1 MTRLM
6 LESLDTLL
14 ILVLS
19 VAMVIVLIASV
30 AVLGRRR
37 QAQSATDEAR
47 RKPSGEQPCDME
59 QQILRG
65 SEGGE
70 PQRAEQEH
78 HWAEQ
83 DLRRPEEEP
92 RNGKEETHGG
102 EKREHIDRESLEE
115 AAAQLQKDE
124 LHGGAEKDELSEP
137 HETQPESEEVQDIDE
152 ERSASDEEG
161 GHVLEET
168 RHKQEGEYELPEE
181 EEGHKDENV
190 RLKLKKERKR
200 SEPSKRG
207 GRPRTSNR
215 DSRGGSLRERQP
227 RYPKPEIVCW
237 KEEGQW
243 VAAVEIPE
251 ELLGKPSLAVLQD
264 GSPLTKEESREGC
277 WRIERVFGEV
287 VVQWNEGEG
296 VQETTVALP
305 QDGYLLFKLSGQDQ
319 NQGCRV
325 KSLSSGSYLVMVPDS
340 WERDDTLSGPP
351 PVTPES
357 VFLPGYRAHFFE
369 LEKGSNKKIA
379 FHTPVGESFVIE
391 SSAPQFELVGNR
403 LNDASEDKGPLF
415 GGAAPR
421 IRALDEQGWK
431 NVGTIDIDEDGIA
444 KKGWRTSFT
453 PDSDGREQNL
463 PSEFSDRNGG
473 WYLLTFRD
481 TEDNVIERLHFRFT
495 RGLKEIKL
503 VQPSPLPSGDGH
515 APVSVE
521 FLHEPGFDVQP
532 VDFSI
537 NIQIERQGEKT
548 TLTIP
553 PNPKYDETG
562 WSVGPVGGPQVE
574 VTILVERLWWGI
586 GEEHNVP
593 SEWKDKALTLARED
607 FAATSNKA
615 LWLRLPRLRWVNKVL
630 VGFGQEKAR
639 PYDVKVTEKTIA
651 FPLREFGDS
660 KEVGDAAQEYS
671 LRVWLERGGRFTEG
685 VIAVIPASIDATEW
699 SRAVS
704 LPGPHWVG
712 FGRKKKAVAKAVLQA
727 GSGNIRVNRRPLDDY
742 FKEAP
747 RKAKQFLQRLS
758 RVEQVRE
765 TLSHMDMLITVTGS
779 SVTTMRQAKA
789 VAHAIAR
796 ALMTYDPKLKLL
808 LKQAGFGG
816 ARVKKIS
823 NI

>member
-1 MTRLM
+1 
-6 LESLDTLL
+6 
-14 ILVLS
+14 
-19 VAMVIVLIASV
+19 
-30 AVLGRRR
+30 
-37 QAQSATDEAR
+37 
-47 RKPSGEQPCDME
+47 
-59 QQILRG
+59 
-65 SEGGE
+65 
-70 PQRAEQEH
+70 
-78 HWAEQ
+78 
-83 DLRRPEEEP
+83 
-92 RNGKEETHGG
+92 
-102 EKREHIDRESLEE
+102 
-115 AAAQLQKDE
+115 
-124 LHGGAEKDELSEP
+124 
-137 HETQPESEEVQDIDE
+137 
-152 ERSASDEEG
+152 
-161 GHVLEET
+161 
-168 RHKQEGEYELPEE
+168 
-181 EEGHKDENV
+181 
-190 RLKLKKERKR
+190 
-200 SEPSKRG
+200 
-207 GRPRTSNR
+207 
-215 DSRGGSLRERQP
+215 
-227 RYPKPEIVCW
+227 
-237 KEEGQW
+237 
-243 VAAVEIPE
+243 
-251 ELLGKPSLAVLQD
+251 
-264 GSPLTKEESREGC
+264 
-277 WRIERVFGEV
+277 
-287 VVQWNEGEG
+287 
-296 VQETTVALP
+296 
-305 QDGYLLFKLSGQDQ
+305 
-319 NQGCRV
+319 
-325 KSLSSGSYLVMVPDS
+325 MVPDS

-421 IRALDEQGWK
+421 IRALEEQGWK

-537 NIQIERQGEKT
+537 SIQIERQGEKT

-630 VGFGQEKAR
+630 VGFGLQKAR
-639 PYDVKVTEKTIA
+639 SYFIKVTDKTIA
-651 FPLREFGDS
+651 IPLRDFGDFQ
-660 KEVGDAAQEYS
+660 EVQGIGITPLKLWIFAEGTTAYEGIVCKLKIN
-671 LRVWLERGGRFTEG
+671 LRCKLCDFETFSEEDVLSHVGSFHLSNFIRPLTYEELSGR
-685 VIAVIPASIDATEW
+685 IP
-699 SRAVS
+699 S
-704 LPGPHWVG
+704 LPHTIYQCGYCNYYVESNDIVSPTSAIWNHIEQHCTKASRGMGPPQIRFRVIHELNEIRENVIHNLPYIY
-712 FGRKKKAVAKAVLQA
+712 KCNLCNDVLENPTK
-727 GSGNIRVNRRPLDDY
+727 SDMINHLIRSHRNKLY
-742 FKEAP
+742 E
-747 RKAKQFLQRLS
+747 S
-758 RVEQVRE
+758 R
-765 TLSHMDMLITVTGS
+765 
-779 SVTTMRQAKA
+779 
-789 VAHAIAR
+789 
-796 ALMTYDPKLKLL
+796 
-808 LKQAGFGG
+808 
-816 ARVKKIS
+816 
-823 NI
+823 